1 MSGMPDSNPRKKSAL
16 LGALLPIVIIL
27 ITAGLYWFL
36 SGSNKGGNQSVDSE
50 QSIKLKGGLVSGQ
63 TYYIF
68 ASEVEV
74 YPTNSENEPWDRGEK
89 GPDIRYRI
97 LWKGNEVF
105 ESETKD
111 DSLIADWSG
120 LSLQLDWRD
129 ITGKSI
135 SPDEAIKAA
144 RVRFEENEKIEFVTE
159 DVDVAA
165 DDKVG
170 RHEIKLDELSIG
182 KNQIKLNKSTDN
194 AVRRITLRVLPVG
207 SSIRDLANIMN

>member
-1 MSGMPDSNPRKKSAL
+1 MPDSNPRKKSAL

-36 SGSNKGGNQSVDSE
+36 SESNKGDDQSVDSE

-165 DDKVG
+165 DDSVG

>member
-1 MSGMPDSNPRKKSAL
+1 MIKAW
-16 LGALLPIVIIL
+16 IL
-27 ITAGLYWFL
+27 
-36 SGSNKGGNQSVDSE
+36 D

-120 LSLQLDWRD
+120 LSLQLD
-129 ITGKSI
+129 
-135 SPDEAIKAA
+135 
-144 RVRFEENEKIEFVTE
+144 
-159 DVDVAA
+159 
-165 DDKVG
+165 
-170 RHEIKLDELSIG
+170 
-182 KNQIKLNKSTDN
+182 
-194 AVRRITLRVLPVG
+194 
-207 SSIRDLANIMN
+207 

>member
-1 MSGMPDSNPRKKSAL
+1 MSGMPDSNPSRKSAL

-36 SGSNKGGNQSVDSE
+36 SESNKGDDQSVDSE

-135 SPDEAIKAA
+135 SPDEAIKAP
-144 RVRFEENEKIEFVTE
+144 E
-159 DVDVAA
+159 
-165 DDKVG
+165 
-170 RHEIKLDELSIG
+170 
-182 KNQIKLNKSTDN
+182 
-194 AVRRITLRVLPVG
+194 
-207 SSIRDLANIMN
+207 

>member
-1 MSGMPDSNPRKKSAL
+1 MSGMPDSNPRRKSAL

-36 SGSNKGGNQSVDSE
+36 SESNKGDDQSVDSGK
-50 QSIKLKGGLVSGQ
+50 SIKLKGGLVSGQ